1 MSTDQIHPLPVL
13 IVEDH
18 PLFRNAL
25 KNLVDGIDGCVTVS
39 VNCAEQAV
47 DYLKESEVRLILL
60 DMMLP
65 GLSGIPALIQI
76 RQVVPR
82 VPILVLSA
90 NEELKG
96 NALDCGASSFL
107 SKSAHNLEILKEIR
121 QMLGHPEIRVVKLT
135 LRQEE
140 VLNLL
145 CRGMSNKE
153 IGNALELTDTTVKMH
168 ISFLFRI
175 FGVKS
180 RTQLVLLAQ
189 QLDHD

>member
-1 MSTDQIHPLPVL
+1 MNTDQIYPQAVL

-25 KNLVDGIDGCVTVS
+25 KNLVEGIDECVTVL
-39 VNCAEQAV
+39 VNCAEQAI
-47 DYLKESEVRLILL
+47 DYLKESEVQLILL
-60 DMMLP
+60 DMTLP
-65 GLSGIPALIQI
+65 ELSGIPALIQI
-76 RQVVPR
+76 RQSVPR

-90 NEELKG
+90 NEELRD
-96 NALDCGASSFL
+96 NALDCGANGFL
-107 SKSAHNLEILKEIR
+107 SKSAHNQEILKEIR
-121 QMLGHPEIRVVKLT
+121 QMLGRPEIREVKLT

-153 IGNALELTDTTVKMH
+153 IGNTLELTDTTVKMH